1 MIPATLKL
9 RTKAVLQDL
18 NVIET
23 GRLNLREM
31 SERDAAFVL
40 ELLNDP
46 DFKRNIAD
54 RGVRTLEDARAYVSE
69 RFAGSYR
76 RHGFGLWLVETKE
89 GRAPAGICGL
99 VKRDTLPGIDIGYA
113 FLPSFRGKGY
123 AYESAS
129 AVMRHAREVL
139 GLGRLYAIVNPDN
152 AGSIRVLEK
161 LGMRFE
167 RMLRLSAE
175 GPEIKLFS
183 ADL

>member
-1 MIPATLKL
+1 M
-9 RTKAVLQDL
+9 

-23 GRLNLREM
+23 ERLSLREV
-31 SERDAAFVL
+31 SEADAAFVL
-40 ELLNDP
+40 ELLNDA

-54 RGVRTLEDARAYVSE
+54 RGVRTLDEARRYISE
-69 RFAGSYR
+69 RFAESYR
-76 RHGFGLWLVETKE
+76 RHGFGLWLVETKD
-89 GRAPAGICGL
+89 GRAPAGVCGL
-99 VKRDTLPGIDIGYA
+99 VKREELPGLDIGYA
-113 FLPSFRGKGY
+113 FLPAFRSKGY
-123 AYESAS
+123 ARESAS
-129 AVMRHAREVL
+129 AVLRHARDVL

-167 RMLRLSAE
+167 RMFRLSDE

>member
-1 MIPATLKL
+1 MLP
-9 RTKAVLQDL
+9 DL

-31 SERDAAFVL
+31 SEADAGFVL
-40 ELLNDP
+40 ELLNDA
-46 DFKRNIAD
+46 DFKRNVGD
-54 RGVRTLEDARAYVSE
+54 RGVRTLEDAGAYVSE
-69 RFAGSYR
+69 RFEGSYR
-76 RHGFGLWLVETKE
+76 RHGFGLWLVETKH
-89 GRAPAGICGL
+89 GRTPAGICGL
-99 VKRDTLPGIDIGYA
+99 VKRDALPGIDIGYA
-113 FLPSFRGKGY
+113 FLPAFRAKGY

-139 GLGRLYAIVNPDN
+139 GLGRLYAVVNPDN

-167 RMLRLSAE
+167 RMFRFSGEEAE
-175 GPEIKLFS
+175 VKLFS